1 MPRIAAGKRR
11 EPAKRTRPRLTHPR
25 RSSIRAS
32 ALSLAGHPAER
43 GNPASRTLGV
53 SYLACASIGEKSRG
67 GGRRVLSSIEQAP
80 RLVDYKGLL
89 DQTPLLSLLQSMQ
102 AQRATGTLQVRSGG
116 EAFSLFF
123 LFGHLFHAYG
133 NGSQGEEAVFEPLAW
148 RQGDYTFDPKS
159 KLPTE
164 ETITAPTADI
174 LAEAKRRGVPGADN
188 GPVAAI
194 RSPAPPAAAPA
205 PAAPVPHQVSER
217 AVVSQQPQVAPQ
229 ATAEEGPPP
238 TELYPLP
245 VGKLVYESL
254 KTAFVDFPKLLRSL
268 STDRL
273 TGYLRLTG
281 QASRGMILFYQGSLI
296 ESFYE
301 GGAVVSTGRTA
312 FSLFK
317 NDVDRGEGSM
327 DVIELTAEVVT
338 AIYQLLTAPTIL
350 QGLLARFVD
359 VRALLQYL
367 QEEKIH
373 GSLLVRAPDEM
384 GIILLRDGQLL
395 GAFTRGQPQLVQDP
409 EVVTRLCA
417 DTKTRIEV
425 KAVADLEEPA
435 SVSLEEMLAMTPS
448 VPSTV
453 YRPAPAPA
461 QAGSAAQAPP
471 PQRVPSYQPAPQPA
485 QAPAAGEPDIDWP
498 SLMSQLNQM
507 ADNALQNRSKK
518 VKEMLGSTEHNVD
531 ALDRTID
538 RISQTSIMFVDPAR
552 LTNLANEMRQLLEEQ
567 R

>member
-1 MPRIAAGKRR
+1 MPRIAARKRR
-11 EPAKRTRPRLTHPR
+11 GPAKRTRPRLTHPR

-67 GGRRVLSSIEQAP
+67 GGRLFLSSIEQAP
-80 RLVDYKGLL
+80 RLVDYKGSL

-194 RSPAPPAAAPA
+194 RSPAPQATSPAAA
-205 PAAPVPHQVSER
+205 APVAPQVSER
-217 AVVSQQPQVAPQ
+217 PVVSQPPQVTAQP
-229 ATAEEGPPP
+229 TAEEGPPP

-296 ESFYE
+296 ESFYD

-373 GSLLVRAPDEM
+373 GSLLVRAPEEM
-384 GIILLRDGQLL
+384 GIVLLRDGQLL
-395 GAFTRGQPQLVQDP
+395 GAFTRGQPQLMQDP
-409 EVVTRLCA
+409 EIVTRLCA
-417 DTKTRIEV
+417 DPKTRIEV

-448 VPSTV
+448 VPATV
-453 YRPAPAPA
+453 YRPAP
-461 QAGSAAQAPP
+461 
-471 PQRVPSYQPAPQPA
+471 PQPSS
-485 QAPAAGEPDIDWP
+485 APAAPRAQQHAPAPAAAAPVSAEPDIDWP
-498 SLMSQLNQM
+498 SLMSQLDQM
-507 ADNALQNRSKK
+507 ADSALQSRSKK
-518 VKEMLGSTEHNVD
+518 VKEMLSSTEHNVD

>member
-1 MPRIAAGKRR
+1 MPCQLTPALGKSRHN
-11 EPAKRTRPRLTHPR
+11 A
-25 RSSIRAS
+25 
-32 ALSLAGHPAER
+32 SLAVR
-43 GNPASRTLGV
+43 L
-53 SYLACASIGEKSRG
+53 SYLACASIGWKSRG
-67 GGRRVLSSIEQAP
+67 GGRLLVSTIEQAP
-80 RLVDYKGLL
+80 GLL
-89 DQTPLLSLLQSMQ
+89 DNRGSLNQTPLLTLLQSKQ
-102 AQRATGTLQVRSGG
+102 AQRATGTLQVRNGG
-116 EAFSLFF
+116 EAYSLFF

-133 NGSQGEEAVFEPLAW
+133 NGSQGEDAVFTPLSW
-148 RQGDYTFDPKS
+148 RQGDYSFDPKS

-194 RSPAPPAAAPA
+194 RSPAASTPAPAAAAPA
-205 PAAPVPHQVSER
+205 APQVSER
-217 AVVSQQPQVAPQ
+217 SVVSQQPQAAPQ
-229 ATAEEGPPP
+229 PAAEEAPPP

-268 STDRL
+268 SSDRL

-296 ESFYE
+296 ESFYD

-312 FSLFK
+312 FSLSK

-373 GSLLVRAPDEM
+373 GSLLVRAPEEM
-384 GIILLRDGQLL
+384 GIVLLRDGQLL
-395 GAFTRGQPQLVQDP
+395 GAFTRGQPQLMQDP
-409 EVVTRLCA
+409 EIVTRLCA
-417 DTKTRIEV
+417 DSKTRIEV
-425 KAVADLEEPA
+425 KAVADLE
-435 SVSLEEMLAMTPS
+435 
-448 VPSTV
+448 
-453 YRPAPAPA
+453 
-461 QAGSAAQAPP
+461 
-471 PQRVPSYQPAPQPA
+471 
-485 QAPAAGEPDIDWP
+485 
-498 SLMSQLNQM
+498 
-507 ADNALQNRSKK
+507 
-518 VKEMLGSTEHNVD
+518 
-531 ALDRTID
+531 
-538 RISQTSIMFVDPAR
+538 
-552 LTNLANEMRQLLEEQ
+552 
-567 R
+567 

>member
-1 MPRIAAGKRR
+1 M
-11 EPAKRTRPRLTHPR
+11 
-25 RSSIRAS
+25 
-32 ALSLAGHPAER
+32 
-43 GNPASRTLGV
+43 
-53 SYLACASIGEKSRG
+53 
-67 GGRRVLSSIEQAP
+67 SSIEQAP
-80 RLVDYKGLL
+80 RLVDYKGSL
-89 DQTPLLSLLQSMQ
+89 DSTPLLSLLQSMQ
-102 AQRATGTLQVRSGG
+102 AQRATGTLQVRNGG

-174 LAEAKRRGVPGADN
+174 LAEAKRRGVPGASDN
-188 GPVAAI
+188 GPVAAA
-194 RSPAPPAAAPA
+194 RPAPATAAAPAAAPA
-205 PAAPVPHQVSER
+205 APAPQVSER
-217 AVVSQQPQVAPQ
+217 PVVSQQAPPAAQ
-229 ATAEEGPPP
+229 GQPMPDDGPPA

-268 STDRL
+268 SSDHL

-281 QASRGMILFYQGSLI
+281 AASRGMILFYQGSLI
-296 ESFYE
+296 ESFYD

-327 DVIELTAEVVT
+327 DVIELSSEVVT

-384 GIILLRDGQLL
+384 GIVLLRDGGLL

-409 EVVTRLCA
+409 EIVTRLCA
-417 DTKTRIEV
+417 EPKTRIEV
-425 KAVADLEEPA
+425 KAVADLEEPE

-448 VPSTV
+448 VAATT
-453 YRPAPAPA
+453 YRPAPTPAPAASAPSAPAAQRAQNYQPAAAPAPA
-461 QAGSAAQAPP
+461 Q
-471 PQRVPSYQPAPQPA
+471 
-485 QAPAAGEPDIDWP
+485 PAADESDIDWP
-498 SLMSQLNQM
+498 ALMSQLNQM
-507 ADNALQNRSKK
+507 ADAALQNRSKK
-518 VKEMLGSTEHNVD
+518 VKEMLASTEHNLD
-531 ALDRTID
+531 GLDRTID

-552 LTNLANEMRQLLEEQ
+552 LTNLANEMRQLVEEQ

>member
-1 MPRIAAGKRR
+1 
-11 EPAKRTRPRLTHPR
+11 
-25 RSSIRAS
+25 
-32 ALSLAGHPAER
+32 
-43 GNPASRTLGV
+43 V
-53 SYLACASIGEKSRG
+53 
-67 GGRRVLSSIEQAP
+67 SSIEQAP
-80 RLVDYKGLL
+80 RLVDYKGSL
-89 DQTPLLSLLQSMQ
+89 DSTPLLSLLQSMQ
-102 AQRATGTLQVRSGG
+102 AQRATGTLQVRNGG

-133 NGSQGEEAVFEPLAW
+133 DGSQGEEAVFEPLAW

-174 LAEAKRRGVPGADN
+174 LAEAKRRGVPGADGH
-188 GPVAAI
+188 GPVAAA
-194 RSPAPPAAAPA
+194 RPGPTPA
-205 PAAPVPHQVSER
+205 PAASPAQSAPQVSER
-217 AVVSQQPQVAPQ
+217 PVVSQQAQPSAAPQ
-229 ATAEEGPPP
+229 AEAMPEQGPPA

-268 STDRL
+268 SSDRL

-296 ESFYE
+296 ESFYD

-327 DVIELTAEVVT
+327 DVIELSSEVVT

-359 VRALLQYL
+359 IRALLQYL

-373 GSLLVRAPDEM
+373 GSLLVRAPEEM
-384 GIILLRDGQLL
+384 GIVLLRDGQLL
-395 GAFTRGQPQLVQDP
+395 GAFTRGQPQLMQDP
-409 EVVTRLCA
+409 EIVTRLCA
-417 DTKTRIEV
+417 DSKTRIEV

-435 SVSLEEMLAMTPS
+435 SVSLEEMLAMTPT
-448 VPSTV
+448 VAATV
-453 YRPAPAPA
+453 YRPAAQPASPAAAAPA
-461 QAGSAAQAPP
+461 AA
-471 PQRVPSYQPAPQPA
+471 PQRAQTQNYQPAPPPA
-485 QAPAAGEPDIDWP
+485 PPSGNEPDIDWP
-498 SLMSQLNQM
+498 ALMNQLNQM
-507 ADNALQNRSKK
+507 ADSALQNRSKK
-518 VKEMLGSTEHNVD
+518 VKEMLASTEHNID
-531 ALDRTID
+531 AVDRTID

-552 LTNLANEMRQLLEEQ
+552 LTNLANEMRQLVEEQ

>member
-1 MPRIAAGKRR
+1 M
-11 EPAKRTRPRLTHPR
+11 
-25 RSSIRAS
+25 
-32 ALSLAGHPAER
+32 
-43 GNPASRTLGV
+43 
-53 SYLACASIGEKSRG
+53 
-67 GGRRVLSSIEQAP
+67 SSIEQAP
-80 RLVDYKGLL
+80 RLLDYKGSL

-102 AQRATGTLQVRSGG
+102 AQRATGTLQVRNGG

-133 NGSQGEEAVFEPLAW
+133 DGSQGEEAVFEPLAW

-188 GPVAAI
+188 GPVAPTRVA
-194 RSPAPPAAAPA
+194 PAPAAQAAPA
-205 PAAPVPHQVSER
+205 PAPPVSER
-217 AVVSQQPQVAPQ
+217 PVVSQPPATQPQPQ
-229 ATAEEGPPP
+229 AEEVVPI
-238 TELYPLP
+238 ELYPLP

-268 STDRL
+268 SADRL

-281 QASRGMILFYQGSLI
+281 SASRGMILFYQGSLI
-296 ESFYE
+296 ESFYD

-327 DVIELTAEVVT
+327 DVIELSSEVVT

-359 VRALLQYL
+359 IRALLQYL

-384 GIILLRDGQLL
+384 GIVLLRDGQLL

-409 EVVTRLCA
+409 EIVTKLCA
-417 DTKTRIEV
+417 DSKTRIEV

-435 SVSLEEMLAMTPS
+435 SVSLEEMLATSPS
-448 VPSTV
+448 VPATV
-453 YRPAPAPA
+453 YRPAAAAAPA
-461 QAGSAAQAPP
+461 ASTPAASAPRPQAFQPAPP
-471 PQRVPSYQPAPQPA
+471 PPAPPGA
-485 QAPAAGEPDIDWP
+485 EPDIDWP

-518 VKEMLGSTEHNVD
+518 VKEMLASTEHNLD
-531 ALDRTID
+531 AVDRTID

-552 LTNLANEMRQLLEEQ
+552 LTNLANEMRQLVEDQ

>member
-1 MPRIAAGKRR
+1 
-11 EPAKRTRPRLTHPR
+11 
-25 RSSIRAS
+25 
-32 ALSLAGHPAER
+32 
-43 GNPASRTLGV
+43 V
-53 SYLACASIGEKSRG
+53 
-67 GGRRVLSSIEQAP
+67 SSIEQAP
-80 RLVDYKGLL
+80 RLVDYKGSL
-89 DQTPLLSLLQSMQ
+89 DSTPLLSLLQSMQ
-102 AQRATGTLQVRSGG
+102 AQRATGTLQVRNGG

-174 LAEAKRRGVPGADN
+174 LAEAKRRGVPGASDN
-188 GPVAAI
+188 GTVVAAT
-194 RSPAPPAAAPA
+194 RPAPA
-205 PAAPVPHQVSER
+205 PAAQPAPQPQVNER
-217 AVVSQQPQVAPQ
+217 PVVSQQQQPAPTAQ
-229 ATAEEGPPP
+229 AQPTPEDGPPA

-268 STDRL
+268 SSDHL

-281 QASRGMILFYQGSLI
+281 AASRGMILFYQGSLI
-296 ESFYE
+296 ESFYD

-327 DVIELTAEVVT
+327 DVIELSAEVVT

-359 VRALLQYL
+359 VRALLGYL

-384 GIILLRDGQLL
+384 GIVLLRDGALL
-395 GAFTRGQPQLVQDP
+395 GAFTRGQPQLMQDP
-409 EVVTRLCA
+409 EIVTRLCA
-417 DTKTRIEV
+417 DAKTRIEV
-425 KAVADLEEPA
+425 KAVADLEEPE

-448 VPSTV
+448 VPATT
-453 YRPAPAPA
+453 YRPAPAQPA
-461 QAGSAAQAPP
+461 AAPAPAAPSAPRAQN
-471 PQRVPSYQPAPQPA
+471 YQPAP
-485 QAPAAGEPDIDWP
+485 APAAPASNEPDIDWP
-498 SLMSQLNQM
+498 ALMSQLNQM
-507 ADNALQNRSKK
+507 ADAALQNRSKK
-518 VKEMLGSTEHNVD
+518 VKEMLASTEHNLD
-531 ALDRTID
+531 GLDRTID

-552 LTNLANEMRQLLEEQ
+552 LTNLANEMRQLVEEQ

>member
-1 MPRIAAGKRR
+1 
-11 EPAKRTRPRLTHPR
+11 
-25 RSSIRAS
+25 
-32 ALSLAGHPAER
+32 
-43 GNPASRTLGV
+43 V
-53 SYLACASIGEKSRG
+53 
-67 GGRRVLSSIEQAP
+67 SSIEQAP
-80 RLVDYKGLL
+80 RLVDYKGSL
-89 DQTPLLSLLQSMQ
+89 DSTPLLSLLQSMQ
-102 AQRATGTLQVRSGG
+102 AQRATGTLQVRNGG

-174 LAEAKRRGVPGADN
+174 LAEAKRRGVPGASDN
-188 GPVAAI
+188 GTVAAAT
-194 RSPAPPAAAPA
+194 RPAPA
-205 PAAPVPHQVSER
+205 PAAQPAPQPQVNER
-217 AVVSQQPQVAPQ
+217 PVVSQQQPPAPTAQ
-229 ATAEEGPPP
+229 AQPTPEDGPPA

-268 STDRL
+268 SSDHL

-281 QASRGMILFYQGSLI
+281 AASRGMILFYQGSLI
-296 ESFYE
+296 ESFYD

-327 DVIELTAEVVT
+327 DVIELSAEVVT

-359 VRALLQYL
+359 VRALLAYL

-384 GIILLRDGQLL
+384 GIVLLRDGALL
-395 GAFTRGQPQLVQDP
+395 GAFTRGQPQLMQDP
-409 EVVTRLCA
+409 EIVTRLCA
-417 DTKTRIEV
+417 DAKTRIEV
-425 KAVADLEEPA
+425 KAVADLEEPE

-448 VPSTV
+448 VPATT
-453 YRPAPAPA
+453 YRPAPAQPA
-461 QAGSAAQAPP
+461 AAPAPAAPSAPRAQN
-471 PQRVPSYQPAPQPA
+471 YQPAP
-485 QAPAAGEPDIDWP
+485 APAAPASNEPDIDWP
-498 SLMSQLNQM
+498 ALMSQLNQM
-507 ADNALQNRSKK
+507 ADAALQNRSKK
-518 VKEMLGSTEHNVD
+518 VKEMLASTEHNLD
-531 ALDRTID
+531 GLDRTID

-552 LTNLANEMRQLLEEQ
+552 LTNLANEMRQLVEEQ

>member
-1 MPRIAAGKRR
+1 
-11 EPAKRTRPRLTHPR
+11 
-25 RSSIRAS
+25 
-32 ALSLAGHPAER
+32 
-43 GNPASRTLGV
+43 
-53 SYLACASIGEKSRG
+53 
-67 GGRRVLSSIEQAP
+67 
-80 RLVDYKGLL
+80 
-89 DQTPLLSLLQSMQ
+89 MQ
-102 AQRATGTLQVRSGG
+102 AQRATGTLQVRNGG

-133 NGSQGEEAVFEPLAW
+133 NGSQGEEAVFEPLKW

-188 GPVAAI
+188 GPVAT
-194 RSPAPPAAAPA
+194 RQAPAAPA
-205 PAAPVPHQVSER
+205 PQPAPPPVNER
-217 AVVSQQPQVAPQ
+217 TVVSPQPAPPPQPPAPQ
-229 ATAEEGPPP
+229 EGPPA

-268 STDRL
+268 SSDRL

-281 QASRGMILFYQGSLI
+281 LASRGMILFYQGSLI
-296 ESFYE
+296 ESFYD
-301 GGAVVSTGRTA
+301 GGAVVTTGRTA

-327 DVIELTAEVVT
+327 DVIELSAEVVT

-359 VRALLQYL
+359 VRALLGYL

-384 GIILLRDGQLL
+384 GIVLLRDGALL

-409 EVVTRLCA
+409 EIVTRLCA
-417 DTKTRIEV
+417 ESKTRIEV
-425 KAVADLEEPA
+425 KAVADLEEPE

-448 VPSTV
+448 VAATTYRPAPSQQAAAAPAPAAPAATRAQN
-453 YRPAPAPA
+453 YQPAPAPA
-461 QAGSAAQAPP
+461 SPP
-471 PQRVPSYQPAPQPA
+471 SN
-485 QAPAAGEPDIDWP
+485 EPDIDWP
-498 SLMSQLNQM
+498 ALMSQLNQM

-518 VKEMLGSTEHNVD
+518 VKEMLASTDHNMD

-538 RISQTSIMFVDPAR
+538 RILSLIHI
-552 LTNLANEMRQLLEEQ
+552 
-567 R
+567 

>member
-1 MPRIAAGKRR
+1 MS
-11 EPAKRTRPRLTHPR
+11 T
-25 RSSIRAS
+25 
-32 ALSLAGHPAER
+32 
-43 GNPASRTLGV
+43 
-53 SYLACASIGEKSRG
+53 
-67 GGRRVLSSIEQAP
+67 IEQAP
-80 RLVDYKGLL
+80 GLL
-89 DQTPLLSLLQSMQ
+89 DNRGTLNQTPLLTLLQSKQ
-102 AQRATGTLQVRSGG
+102 AQRATGTLQVRNGG
-116 EAFSLFF
+116 EAYSLFF

-133 NGSQGEEAVFEPLAW
+133 NGSQGEEAVFTPLAW
-148 RQGDYTFDPKS
+148 RQGDYSFDPKS

-188 GPVAAI
+188 GPA
-194 RSPAPPAAAPA
+194 PARDAQAPTQAAAPA
-205 PAAPVPHQVSER
+205 APPQPQAQVSER
-217 AVVSQQPQVAPQ
+217 PVMSQPAAAAQPAP
-229 ATAEEGPPP
+229 APEEGPPA

-268 STDRL
+268 SSDRL
-273 TGYLRLTG
+273 TGYLRLSG
-281 QASRGMILFYQGSLI
+281 LASRGMILFYQGSLI
-296 ESFYE
+296 ESFYD

-327 DVIELTAEVVT
+327 DVIELSAEVVT

-359 VRALLQYL
+359 IRALLQYL

-395 GAFTRGQPQLVQDP
+395 GAFTRGQPQLMQDP
-409 EVVTRLCA
+409 ELVTRLCA
-417 DTKTRIEV
+417 DSKTRIEV

-448 VPSTV
+448 VASTV
-453 YRPAPAPA
+453 YRPAPPPQ
-461 QAGSAAQAPP
+461 QAGPSAQPTPA
-471 PQRVPSYQPAPQPA
+471 PQRAQNYQPAPQPV
-485 QAPAAGEPDIDWP
+485 QAPPAGEPDVDWP

-518 VKEMLGSTEHNVD
+518 VKEMLASTEHTVD

>member
-1 MPRIAAGKRR
+1 MPRIAARKRR
-11 EPAKRTRPRLTHPR
+11 WPAKRTRPRLTHPR

-43 GNPASRTLGV
+43 GNPASRTVGV
-53 SYLACASIGEKSRG
+53 SYLACASIVKKSRG
-67 GGRRVLSSIEQAP
+67 VGRRFLSSIEQAP
-80 RLVDYKGLL
+80 RLVDYKGSL

-188 GPVAAI
+188 GPVAAV
-194 RSPAPPAAAPA
+194 RSPAPSTPA
-205 PAAPVPHQVSER
+205 PAAAAPTPQVSER
-217 AVVSQQPQVAPQ
+217 SVVSQQPQPAPEE
-229 ATAEEGPPP
+229 TAPP

-268 STDRL
+268 SSDRL

-296 ESFYE
+296 ESFYD

-327 DVIELTAEVVT
+327 DVIELSSEVVT

-359 VRALLQYL
+359 IRALLQYL

-373 GSLLVRAPDEM
+373 GSLLVRAPEEM

-395 GAFTRGQPQLVQDP
+395 GAFTRGQPQLMQDP
-409 EVVTRLCA
+409 EIVTRLCA
-417 DTKTRIEV
+417 DAKARIEV
-425 KAVADLEEPA
+425 KAVADLDEPA
-435 SVSLEEMLAMTPS
+435 SVSLEEMLAMTTS
-448 VPSTV
+448 VPATV
-453 YRPAPAPA
+453 YRPAPAQPSTAAAATMAPA
-461 QAGSAAQAPP
+461 PRVQPHPPAAAAAAPP
-471 PQRVPSYQPAPQPA
+471 SA
-485 QAPAAGEPDIDWP
+485 EPDIDWP
-498 SLMSQLNQM
+498 ALMSQLNQM
-507 ADNALQNRSKK
+507 ADAALQNRSKK
-518 VKEMLGSTEHNVD
+518 VKEMLASTEHNLD
-531 ALDRTID
+531 GLDRTID

-552 LTNLANEMRQLLEEQ
+552 PPNLENGIR
-567 R
+567 

>member
-1 MPRIAAGKRR
+1 
-11 EPAKRTRPRLTHPR
+11 
-25 RSSIRAS
+25 
-32 ALSLAGHPAER
+32 
-43 GNPASRTLGV
+43 
-53 SYLACASIGEKSRG
+53 
-67 GGRRVLSSIEQAP
+67 
-80 RLVDYKGLL
+80 
-89 DQTPLLSLLQSMQ
+89 MQ
-102 AQRATGTLQVRSGG
+102 AQRATGTLQVRNGG

-174 LAEAKRRGVPGADN
+174 LAEAKRRGVPGASDN
-188 GPVAAI
+188 GSGAAV
-194 RSPAPPAAAPA
+194 RPAPT
-205 PAAPVPHQVSER
+205 PAAPQVSER
-217 AVVSQQPQVAPQ
+217 PVVSQQQPSPAAPGQ
-229 ATAEEGPPP
+229 PVPDEGPPA

-268 STDRL
+268 SADHL

-281 QASRGMILFYQGSLI
+281 AASRGMILFYQGSLI
-296 ESFYE
+296 ESFYD

-327 DVIELTAEVVT
+327 DVIELSAEVVT

-367 QEEKIH
+367 QEEKLH

-384 GIILLRDGQLL
+384 GIVLLRDGALL

-417 DTKTRIEV
+417 DPKTRIEV
-425 KAVADLEEPA
+425 KAVADLEEPE

-448 VPSTV
+448 VPATT
-453 YRPAPAPA
+453 YRPAAAQPAGAPAAAAPTAARAQNYQPAPAPA
-461 QAGSAAQAPP
+461 
-471 PQRVPSYQPAPQPA
+471 PAPSN
-485 QAPAAGEPDIDWP
+485 EPDIDWP
-498 SLMSQLNQM
+498 ALMSQLNQM
-507 ADNALQNRSKK
+507 ADAALQNRSKK
-518 VKEMLGSTEHNVD
+518 VKEMLASTEHNLD
-531 ALDRTID
+531 GLDRTID

-552 LTNLANEMRQLLEEQ
+552 LTNLANEMRQLVEEQ

>member
-1 MPRIAAGKRR
+1 MS
-11 EPAKRTRPRLTHPR
+11 T
-25 RSSIRAS
+25 
-32 ALSLAGHPAER
+32 
-43 GNPASRTLGV
+43 
-53 SYLACASIGEKSRG
+53 
-67 GGRRVLSSIEQAP
+67 IEQAP
-80 RLVDYKGLL
+80 GLL
-89 DQTPLLSLLQSMQ
+89 DNRGTLNQTPLLTLLQSKQ
-102 AQRATGTLQVRSGG
+102 AQRATGTLQVRNGG
-116 EAFSLFF
+116 EAYSLFF

-133 NGSQGEEAVFEPLAW
+133 NGSQGEEAVFTPLSW
-148 RQGDYTFDPKS
+148 RQGDYSFDPKS

-188 GPVAAI
+188 GPA
-194 RSPAPPAAAPA
+194 PAREAQAPTQAAAPA
-205 PAAPVPHQVSER
+205 PLPQPRPQVSER
-217 AVVSQQPQVAPQ
+217 PVVSQPAAAQPPPAPQ
-229 ATAEEGPPP
+229 DGPPA

-268 STDRL
+268 SSDRL

-281 QASRGMILFYQGSLI
+281 LASRGMILFYQGSLI
-296 ESFYE
+296 ESFYD

-359 VRALLQYL
+359 IRALLQYL

-373 GSLLVRAPDEM
+373 GSLLVRAPEEM
-384 GIILLRDGQLL
+384 GIVLLRDGQLL

-417 DTKTRIEV
+417 DSKTRIEV

-448 VPSTV
+448 VASTV
-453 YRPAPAPA
+453 YRPAPPAA
-461 QAGSAAQAPP
+461 QAGPAAQPAA

-485 QAPAAGEPDIDWP
+485 APPAAGEPDIDWN
-498 SLMSQLNQM
+498 SLMGQLNQM
-507 ADNALQNRSKK
+507 ADNALANRAKK
-518 VKEMLGSTEHNVD
+518 VKEMLASTDHNVD
-531 ALDRTID
+531 GLDRTID
-538 RISQTSIMFVDPAR
+538 RISQTSIMFVDPAK
-552 LTNLANEMRQLLEEQ
+552 LMNLANEMRQLLEEQ

>member
-1 MPRIAAGKRR
+1 
-11 EPAKRTRPRLTHPR
+11 
-25 RSSIRAS
+25 
-32 ALSLAGHPAER
+32 
-43 GNPASRTLGV
+43 
-53 SYLACASIGEKSRG
+53 
-67 GGRRVLSSIEQAP
+67 
-80 RLVDYKGLL
+80 
-89 DQTPLLSLLQSMQ
+89 MQ

-194 RSPAPPAAAPA
+194 RTPATPAAAPA
-205 PAAPVPHQVSER
+205 PIPHQVSER

-229 ATAEEGPPP
+229 PTAEEGPPP

-296 ESFYE
+296 ESFYD

-327 DVIELTAEVVT
+327 DVIELTSEVVT

-373 GSLLVRAPDEM
+373 GSLLVRAPEEM

-395 GAFTRGQPQLVQDP
+395 GAFTRGQPQLMQDP
-409 EVVTRLCA
+409 EIVTRLCA

-453 YRPAPAPA
+453 YRPAPAPV
-461 QAGSAAQAPP
+461 QAGPAAQAQAPP
-471 PQRVPSYQPAPQPA
+471 RVPSYQAAAQPV
-485 QAPAAGEPDIDWP
+485 QAPAAGEPDLDW
-498 SLMSQLNQM
+498 SALMSQLNQM
-507 ADNALQNRSKK
+507 ADSALQSRSKK
-518 VKEMLGSTEHNVD
+518 VKEMLSSTEHNVD

-552 LTNLANEMRQLLEEQ
+552 LTNLANEMRQVLEEQ

>member
-1 MPRIAAGKRR
+1 MS
-11 EPAKRTRPRLTHPR
+11 T
-25 RSSIRAS
+25 
-32 ALSLAGHPAER
+32 
-43 GNPASRTLGV
+43 
-53 SYLACASIGEKSRG
+53 
-67 GGRRVLSSIEQAP
+67 IEQAP
-80 RLVDYKGLL
+80 GLL
-89 DQTPLLSLLQSMQ
+89 DNRGTLNQTPLLTLLQSKQ
-102 AQRATGTLQVRSGG
+102 AQRATGTLQVRNGG
-116 EAFSLFF
+116 EAYSLFF

-133 NGSQGEEAVFEPLAW
+133 NGSQGEEAVFTPLSW
-148 RQGDYTFDPKS
+148 RQGDYSFDPKS

-188 GPVAAI
+188 GPAPAREAQAPTQAA
-194 RSPAPPAAAPA
+194 APPPPPKPQVNERPVVSQPAAAA
-205 PAAPVPHQVSER
+205 
-217 AVVSQQPQVAPQ
+217 QPPPPP
-229 ATAEEGPPP
+229 EEGPPA

-268 STDRL
+268 SSDRL

-281 QASRGMILFYQGSLI
+281 LASRGMILFYQGSLI
-296 ESFYE
+296 ESFYD

-359 VRALLQYL
+359 IRALLQYL

-373 GSLLVRAPDEM
+373 GSLLVRAPEEM
-384 GIILLRDGQLL
+384 GIVLLRDGQLL

-417 DTKTRIEV
+417 DSKTRIEV

-448 VPSTV
+448 VASTV
-453 YRPAPAPA
+453 YRPAPPPA
-461 QAGSAAQAPP
+461 QAGPAAQPAA

-485 QAPAAGEPDIDWP
+485 APPAAGEPDIDWG

-518 VKEMLGSTEHNVD
+518 VKEMLASTDRNVD
-531 ALDRTID
+531 GLDRTID

>member
-1 MPRIAAGKRR
+1 M
-11 EPAKRTRPRLTHPR
+11 
-25 RSSIRAS
+25 
-32 ALSLAGHPAER
+32 
-43 GNPASRTLGV
+43 
-53 SYLACASIGEKSRG
+53 
-67 GGRRVLSSIEQAP
+67 SSIEQAP
-80 RLVDYKGLL
+80 RLVDYKGSL
-89 DQTPLLSLLQSMQ
+89 DSTPLLSLLQSMQ
-102 AQRATGTLQVRSGG
+102 AQRATGTLQVRNGG

-174 LAEAKRRGVPGADN
+174 LAEAKRRGVPGASDN
-188 GPVAAI
+188 GSVAAV
-194 RSPAPPAAAPA
+194 RPAPAPVSAPAAPATPQVSERPVVSQQQSAPA
-205 PAAPVPHQVSER
+205 PAQPAPD
-217 AVVSQQPQVAPQ
+217 A
-229 ATAEEGPPP
+229 GPPT

-268 STDRL
+268 SADHL
-273 TGYLRLTG
+273 TGYLRLSG
-281 QASRGMILFYQGSLI
+281 LASRGMILFYQGSLI
-296 ESFYE
+296 ESFYD

-327 DVIELTAEVVT
+327 DVIELSAEVVT

-384 GIILLRDGQLL
+384 GIVLLRDGAML
-395 GAFTRGQPQLVQDP
+395 GAFTRGQPQLMQDP
-409 EVVTRLCA
+409 EIVTRLCA
-417 DTKTRIEV
+417 DSKTRIEV
-425 KAVADLEEPA
+425 KAVADLEEPE

-448 VPSTV
+448 VPATS
-453 YRPAPAPA
+453 YRPAPAQPTAAPA
-461 QAGSAAQAPP
+461 ASAPGP
-471 PQRVPSYQPAPQPA
+471 SRPQSYQPAP
-485 QAPAAGEPDIDWP
+485 APAPAPASGNEPDIDWNA
-498 SLMSQLNQM
+498 LMSQLNQM
-507 ADNALQNRSKK
+507 ADAALQNRSKK
-518 VKEMLGSTEHNVD
+518 VKEMLASTEHSVD
-531 ALDRTID
+531 GLDRTID

-552 LTNLANEMRQLLEEQ
+552 LTNLANEMRQLVEEQ

>member
-1 MPRIAAGKRR
+1 M
-11 EPAKRTRPRLTHPR
+11 
-25 RSSIRAS
+25 
-32 ALSLAGHPAER
+32 
-43 GNPASRTLGV
+43 
-53 SYLACASIGEKSRG
+53 
-67 GGRRVLSSIEQAP
+67 SSIEQAP
-80 RLVDYKGLL
+80 RLVDYKGSL

-188 GPVAAI
+188 GPVAAV
-194 RSPAPPAAAPA
+194 RSPAASTPAPAAAAPA
-205 PAAPVPHQVSER
+205 APQVSER
-217 AVVSQQPQVAPQ
+217 SVVSQQPQAAPQ
-229 ATAEEGPPP
+229 PAAEDTAPP

-268 STDRL
+268 SSDRL

-296 ESFYE
+296 ESFYD

-359 VRALLQYL
+359 IRALLQYL

-384 GIILLRDGQLL
+384 GIVLLRDGQLL
-395 GAFTRGQPQLVQDP
+395 GAFTRGQPQLMQDP
-409 EVVTRLCA
+409 EIVTRLCA
-417 DTKTRIEV
+417 DSKTRIEV

-448 VPSTV
+448 VPATV
-453 YRPAPAPA
+453 YRPAPAP
-461 QAGSAAQAPP
+461 
-471 PQRVPSYQPAPQPA
+471 PST
-485 QAPAAGEPDIDWP
+485 APAATMAPASRAQPRPAPAPAAPVSAEPDIDWP
-498 SLMSQLNQM
+498 ALMSQLNQM
-507 ADNALQNRSKK
+507 ADSALTSRSKK
-518 VKEMLGSTEHNVD
+518 VKEMLSSTDHSVD

>member
-1 MPRIAAGKRR
+1 
-11 EPAKRTRPRLTHPR
+11 L
-25 RSSIRAS
+25 
-32 ALSLAGHPAER
+32 LS
-43 GNPASRTLGV
+43 T
-53 SYLACASIGEKSRG
+53 
-67 GGRRVLSSIEQAP
+67 IEQAP
-80 RLVDYKGLL
+80 GLL
-89 DQTPLLSLLQSMQ
+89 DNRGTLNQTPLLTLLQSKQ
-102 AQRATGTLQVRSGG
+102 AQRATGTLQVRNGG
-116 EAFSLFF
+116 EAYSLFF

-133 NGSQGEEAVFEPLAW
+133 NGSQGEEAVFTPLAW
-148 RQGDYTFDPKS
+148 RQGDYSFDPKS

-188 GPVAAI
+188 GPA
-194 RSPAPPAAAPA
+194 PAREAQAPAQAAAPA
-205 PAAPVPHQVSER
+205 PPPPHSER
-217 AVVSQQPQVAPQ
+217 PVVSQSVAAQPPPSP
-229 ATAEEGPPP
+229 EEGPPA

-268 STDRL
+268 SSDRL

-281 QASRGMILFYQGSLI
+281 LASRGMILFYQGSLI
-296 ESFYE
+296 ESFYD

-350 QGLLARFVD
+350 SGLLARFVD
-359 VRALLQYL
+359 IRALLQYL

-373 GSLLVRAPDEM
+373 GSLLVRAPEEM
-384 GIILLRDGQLL
+384 GIVLLRDGQLL

-409 EVVTRLCA
+409 EIVTRLCA
-417 DTKTRIEV
+417 DSKTRIEV

-448 VPSTV
+448 VASTV
-453 YRPAPAPA
+453 YRPAPPPA
-461 QAGSAAQAPP
+461 QSGGPAAQPAA
-471 PQRVPSYQPAPQPA
+471 PQRVPSYQPTPQPA
-485 QAPAAGEPDIDWP
+485 APPAAGEPDIDWA
-498 SLMSQLNQM
+498 SLMGQLNQM

-518 VKEMLGSTEHNVD
+518 VKEMLASTDHSVD
-531 ALDRTID
+531 SLDRTID

>member
-1 MPRIAAGKRR
+1 V
-11 EPAKRTRPRLTHPR
+11 
-25 RSSIRAS
+25 
-32 ALSLAGHPAER
+32 
-43 GNPASRTLGV
+43 V
-53 SYLACASIGEKSRG
+53 ST
-67 GGRRVLSSIEQAP
+67 IEQAP
-80 RLVDYKGLL
+80 GLL
-89 DQTPLLSLLQSMQ
+89 DNRGSLNQTPLLTLLQSKQ
-102 AQRATGTLQVRSGG
+102 AQRATGTLQVRNGG
-116 EAFSLFF
+116 EAYSLFF

-133 NGSQGEEAVFEPLAW
+133 NGSQGEDAVFTPLSW
-148 RQGDYTFDPKS
+148 RQGDYSFDPKS

-188 GPVAAI
+188 GPAPTREAAQ
-194 RSPAPPAAAPA
+194 AAAPT
-205 PAAPVPHQVSER
+205 PAAPQPQVSER
-217 AVVSQQPQVAPQ
+217 PVVSQPPGAAQPQAAAP
-229 ATAEEGPPP
+229 EEGPPP

-268 STDRL
+268 SSDRL

-281 QASRGMILFYQGSLI
+281 LASRGMILFYQGSLI
-296 ESFYE
+296 ESFYD

-327 DVIELTAEVVT
+327 DVIELSPEVVT

-359 VRALLQYL
+359 IRALLQYL

-373 GSLLVRAPDEM
+373 GSLLVRAPEEM

-395 GAFTRGQPQLVQDP
+395 GAFTRGQPQLMQDP
-409 EVVTRLCA
+409 EAVTRLCA
-417 DTKTRIEV
+417 DSKTRIEV

-453 YRPAPAPA
+453 YRPAPAAAPS
-461 QAGSAAQAPP
+461 GPAAQAAA
-471 PQRVPSYQPAPQPA
+471 PQRAPSHQPAPQPP
-485 QAPAAGEPDIDWP
+485 QAPAAAEPDIDWT

-518 VKEMLGSTEHNVD
+518 VKEMLASTEHNVD
-531 ALDRTID
+531 GLDRTID

>member
-1 MPRIAAGKRR
+1 M
-11 EPAKRTRPRLTHPR
+11 
-25 RSSIRAS
+25 
-32 ALSLAGHPAER
+32 
-43 GNPASRTLGV
+43 
-53 SYLACASIGEKSRG
+53 
-67 GGRRVLSSIEQAP
+67 SIEQAP
-80 RLVDYKGLL
+80 RLLDYKGSL

-102 AQRATGTLQVRSGG
+102 AQRATGTLQVRKAG

-133 NGSQGEEAVFEPLAW
+133 NGSQGEDAVFEPLTW

-174 LAEAKRRGVPGADN
+174 LAEAKRRGVPGSDN
-188 GPVAAI
+188 GTGNRPAAVA
-194 RSPAPPAAAPA
+194 PAPAPPPAAAPA
-205 PAAPVPHQVSER
+205 PVSER
-217 AVVSQQPQVAPQ
+217 TVVSTQQPLAP
-229 ATAEEGPPP
+229 ATPVPEEGPPP

-268 STDRL
+268 SADRL
-273 TGYLRLTG
+273 TGYLRLSG

-296 ESFYE
+296 ESFYD
-301 GGAVVSTGRTA
+301 GGAVVTTGRTA

-327 DVIELTAEVVT
+327 DVIELSSEVVT

-359 VRALLQYL
+359 VRALLEYL
-367 QEEKIH
+367 QEERIH
-373 GSLLVRAPDEM
+373 GSLLVRAPEEM

-395 GAFTRGQPQLVQDP
+395 GAFTRGQPQLVSDP
-409 EVVTRLCA
+409 DIVTRLCA
-417 DTKTRIEV
+417 ESKTRIEV

-435 SVSLEEMLAMTPS
+435 SVSLEEMLATTPS
-448 VPSTV
+448 VAATV

-461 QAGSAAQAPP
+461 SAPAPAPP
-471 PQRVPSYQPAPQPA
+471 TATSRAPQA
-485 QAPAAGEPDIDWP
+485 YAAPAAPAPAPAAAEPDVDWN

-507 ADNALQNRSKK
+507 ADNALQNRAKK
-518 VKEMLGSTEHNVD
+518 VKEMLASTDHNLD

-552 LTNLANEMRQLLEEQ
+552 LTNLANEMRQLVEEQ

>member
-1 MPRIAAGKRR
+1 MS
-11 EPAKRTRPRLTHPR
+11 T
-25 RSSIRAS
+25 
-32 ALSLAGHPAER
+32 
-43 GNPASRTLGV
+43 
-53 SYLACASIGEKSRG
+53 
-67 GGRRVLSSIEQAP
+67 IEQAP
-80 RLVDYKGLL
+80 GLL
-89 DQTPLLSLLQSMQ
+89 DNRGSLNQTPLLTLLQSKQ
-102 AQRATGTLQVRSGG
+102 AQRATGTLQVRNGG
-116 EAFSLFF
+116 EAYSLFF

-133 NGSQGEEAVFEPLAW
+133 NGSQGEDAVFTPLSW
-148 RQGDYTFDPKS
+148 RQGDYSFDPKS

-188 GPVAAI
+188 GPAPARESAPSQTAAPVPSTPPQPKVSE
-194 RSPAPPAAAPA
+194 RPVVSQPPAAAQ
-205 PAAPVPHQVSER
+205 PAATP
-217 AVVSQQPQVAPQ
+217 
-229 ATAEEGPPP
+229 EEGPPA

-268 STDRL
+268 SGDRL

-281 QASRGMILFYQGSLI
+281 LASRGMILFYQGSLI
-296 ESFYE
+296 ESFYD

-327 DVIELTAEVVT
+327 DVIELSPEVVT

-359 VRALLQYL
+359 IRALLEYL

-384 GIILLRDGQLL
+384 GIVLLRDGQLL
-395 GAFTRGQPQLVQDP
+395 GAFTRGQPQLMQDP
-409 EVVTRLCA
+409 EIVTRLCA
-417 DTKTRIEV
+417 DAKTRIEV

-453 YRPAPAPA
+453 YRPSPAPV
-461 QAGSAAQAPP
+461 QASPAAQAQA

-485 QAPAAGEPDIDWP
+485 QPPAAGEPDIDWP
-498 SLMSQLNQM
+498 ALMSQLNQM

>member
-1 MPRIAAGKRR
+1 
-11 EPAKRTRPRLTHPR
+11 
-25 RSSIRAS
+25 
-32 ALSLAGHPAER
+32 
-43 GNPASRTLGV
+43 V
-53 SYLACASIGEKSRG
+53 ST
-67 GGRRVLSSIEQAP
+67 IEQAP
-80 RLVDYKGLL
+80 GLL
-89 DQTPLLSLLQSMQ
+89 DNRGTLNQTPLLTLLQSKQ
-102 AQRATGTLQVRSGG
+102 AQRATGTLQVRNGG
-116 EAFSLFF
+116 EAYSLFF

-133 NGSQGEEAVFEPLAW
+133 NGSQGEEAVFTPLAW
-148 RQGDYTFDPKS
+148 RQGDYSFDPKS

-188 GPVAAI
+188 GPA
-194 RSPAPPAAAPA
+194 PAREAHAPTQAAAPA
-205 PAAPVPHQVSER
+205 APPQPQSQVSER
-217 AVVSQQPQVAPQ
+217 PVVSQPAATQPVP
-229 ATAEEGPPP
+229 TPEEGPPA

-268 STDRL
+268 SSDRL

-281 QASRGMILFYQGSLI
+281 AASRGMILFYQGSLI
-296 ESFYE
+296 ESFYD

-327 DVIELTAEVVT
+327 DVIELSAEVVT

-373 GSLLVRAPDEM
+373 GSLLVRAPEEM
-384 GIILLRDGQLL
+384 GIVLLRDGQLL
-395 GAFTRGQPQLVQDP
+395 GAFTRGQPLLVQDP
-409 EVVTRLCA
+409 EIVTRLCA
-417 DTKTRIEV
+417 DSKTRIEV

-448 VPSTV
+448 VASTV
-453 YRPAPAPA
+453 YRPASPPQHAGPAAQPAPA
-461 QAGSAAQAPP
+461 PP
-471 PQRVPSYQPAPQPA
+471 RTQNYQPAPQPV
-485 QAPAAGEPDIDWP
+485 QAPPAGEPDVDWP

-518 VKEMLGSTEHNVD
+518 VKEMLASTEHTVD

>member
-1 MPRIAAGKRR
+1 M
-11 EPAKRTRPRLTHPR
+11 
-25 RSSIRAS
+25 
-32 ALSLAGHPAER
+32 
-43 GNPASRTLGV
+43 
-53 SYLACASIGEKSRG
+53 
-67 GGRRVLSSIEQAP
+67 SSIEQAP
-80 RLVDYKGLL
+80 RLVDYKGSL
-89 DQTPLLSLLQSMQ
+89 DSTPLLSLLQSMQ
-102 AQRATGTLQVRSGG
+102 AQRATGTLQVRNGG

-174 LAEAKRRGVPGADN
+174 LAEAKRRGVPGASDN
-188 GPVAAI
+188 GTVVAAT
-194 RSPAPPAAAPA
+194 RPAPA
-205 PAAPVPHQVSER
+205 PAAQPAPQPQVNER
-217 AVVSQQPQVAPQ
+217 PVVSQQQQPAPTAQ
-229 ATAEEGPPP
+229 AQPTPEDGPPA

-268 STDRL
+268 SSDHL

-281 QASRGMILFYQGSLI
+281 AASRGMILFYQGSLI
-296 ESFYE
+296 ESFYD

-327 DVIELTAEVVT
+327 DVIELSAEVVT

-359 VRALLQYL
+359 VRALLGYL

-384 GIILLRDGQLL
+384 GIVLLRDGALL
-395 GAFTRGQPQLVQDP
+395 GAFTRGQPQLMQDP
-409 EVVTRLCA
+409 EIVTRLCA
-417 DTKTRIEV
+417 DAKTRIEV
-425 KAVADLEEPA
+425 KAVADLEEPE

-448 VPSTV
+448 VPATT
-453 YRPAPAPA
+453 YRPAPAQPA
-461 QAGSAAQAPP
+461 AAPAPAAPSAPRAQN
-471 PQRVPSYQPAPQPA
+471 YQPAP
-485 QAPAAGEPDIDWP
+485 APAAPASNEPDIDWP
-498 SLMSQLNQM
+498 ALMSQLNQM
-507 ADNALQNRSKK
+507 ADAALQNRSKK
-518 VKEMLGSTEHNVD
+518 VKEMLASTEHNLD
-531 ALDRTID
+531 GLDRTID

-552 LTNLANEMRQLLEEQ
+552 LTNLANEMRQLVEEQ

>member
-1 MPRIAAGKRR
+1 M
-11 EPAKRTRPRLTHPR
+11 
-25 RSSIRAS
+25 
-32 ALSLAGHPAER
+32 
-43 GNPASRTLGV
+43 
-53 SYLACASIGEKSRG
+53 
-67 GGRRVLSSIEQAP
+67 SSIEQAP
-80 RLVDYKGLL
+80 RLVDYKGSL
-89 DQTPLLSLLQSMQ
+89 DATPLLSLLQSMQ
-102 AQRATGTLQVRSGG
+102 AQRATGTLQVRNGG

-174 LAEAKRRGVPGADN
+174 LAEAKRRGVPGASDN
-188 GPVAAI
+188 GTVAAA
-194 RSPAPPAAAPA
+194 RPAPASAPAAAPA
-205 PAAPVPHQVSER
+205 APPAAQVSER
-217 AVVSQQPQVAPQ
+217 PVVSQQPPAAQGQPAPDD
-229 ATAEEGPPP
+229 GPPA

-268 STDRL
+268 SADHL

-281 QASRGMILFYQGSLI
+281 AASRGMILFYQGSLI
-296 ESFYE
+296 ESFYD

-327 DVIELTAEVVT
+327 DVIELSAEVVT

-384 GIILLRDGQLL
+384 GIVLLRDGALL

-409 EVVTRLCA
+409 EIVTRLCA
-417 DTKTRIEV
+417 DSKTRIEV
-425 KAVADLEEPA
+425 KAVADLEEPE

-448 VPSTV
+448 VPATT
-453 YRPAPAPA
+453 YRPAPSQPAAAHAPAAPRAQSYQAAPAPAPA
-461 QAGSAAQAPP
+461 
-471 PQRVPSYQPAPQPA
+471 
-485 QAPAAGEPDIDWP
+485 PAASGEPDIDWP
-498 SLMSQLNQM
+498 ALMSQLNQM
-507 ADNALQNRSKK
+507 ADAALQNRSKK
-518 VKEMLGSTEHNVD
+518 VKEMLASTEHNLD
-531 ALDRTID
+531 GLDRTID

-552 LTNLANEMRQLLEEQ
+552 LTNLANEMRQLVEEQ